1 MNTSLG
7 LGNVADLDS
16 YTNLAGLASL
26 KSESRKNS
34 QDTLEEV
41 AKQFES
47 VFLNMMMKSM
57 RDANQSFS
65 EGGLFD
71 SQQSR
76 MYRDMFDNQ
85 LSLSLSQGQGIGLAR
100 SIVNQL
106 ESYVQVQADSPTQ
119 VDIEI

>member
-7 LGNVADLDS
+7 LGNVSDLDS
-16 YTNLAGLASL
+16 YTNLSGLATL
-26 KSESRKNS
+26 KTDSRKNS
-34 QDTLEEV
+34 HDTLEEV

-57 RDANQSFS
+57 RDANQTFS

-85 LSLSLSQGQGIGLAR
+85 LSLSLSKGQGIGLAR
-100 SIVNQL
+100 SIVSQL
-106 ESYVQVQADSPTQ
+106 EPYVQAQTERPSQ